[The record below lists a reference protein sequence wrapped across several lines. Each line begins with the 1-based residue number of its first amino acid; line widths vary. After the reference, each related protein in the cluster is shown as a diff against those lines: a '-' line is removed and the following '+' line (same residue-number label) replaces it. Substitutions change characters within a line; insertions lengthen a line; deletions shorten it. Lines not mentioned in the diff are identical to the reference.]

1 MHVIQFLAQ
10 YLHVVGIHTGWCSS
24 IHEAVQW
31 EPDKTG
37 AVFSVGISVGHTSSS
52 SEGTGSLVVGT
63 WGLLC
68 YSIYPGP
75 LPPRGCVLLLPMRCL
90 QLQTHAVCTPPGV
103 WTWTQSLKVAPVAL
117 RGDGLLEVG
126 RRGCS
131 FLCACCGP
139 GSGPPV
145 GLLFWHAQHQLANTH
160 SSDVCTQ
167 LTEPLLQASRVLP
180 CLS

>member
-1 MHVIQFLAQ
+1 MLWASTQADVLPFMKLFSGSQIKRELSFQLALVWVT
-10 YLHVVGIHTGWCSS
+10 LHHQVRGRGHWWWVPGGCSVTPFTRAPS
-24 IHEAVQW
+24 
-31 EPDKTG
+31 
-37 AVFSVGISVGHTSSS
+37 
-52 SEGTGSLVVGT
+52 
-63 WGLLC
+63 
-68 YSIYPGP
+68 
-75 LPPRGCVLLLPMRCL
+75 PRGDVCCFSLCVVSNSRLTL
-90 QLQTHAVCTPPGV
+90 CTPPGV

-145 GLLFWHAQHQLANTH
+145 GLLFWHAQHQLANTR

>member
-1 MHVIQFLAQ
+1 MLWASTQADVLHSWSCSGGSQMKRELSFQLALVWVT
-10 YLHVVGIHTGWCSS
+10 LHHQVRGRGHWWWVPGGCSVTPFTC
-24 IHEAVQW
+24 A
-31 EPDKTG
+31 
-37 AVFSVGISVGHTSSS
+37 
-52 SEGTGSLVVGT
+52 
-63 WGLLC
+63 
-68 YSIYPGP
+68 P
-75 LPPRGCVLLLPMRCL
+75 LPPRGCVLLLTTLCL
-90 QLQTHAVCTPPGV
+90 QLQTHLCTPPGV

-167 LTEPLLQASRVLP
+167 LIEPFLQASRVLP